1 MEESIPNSNPF
12 LTLPVVDAVQLS
24 TASSDAG
31 SLSSRTPSHEVFD
44 HYNPFFDSNS
54 SLASD
59 LDTAAQI
66 ETFITG
72 TGDCLA
78 ARLLTW
84 EMSCFVTCELS

>member
-1 MEESIPNSNPF
+1 MNVH
-12 LTLPVVDAVQLS
+12 LYKQTVCLS
-24 TASSDAG
+24 
-31 SLSSRTPSHEVFD
+31 PD

-72 TGDCLA
+72 TDNCLA
-78 ARLLTW
+78 AKLLTW
-84 EMSCFVTCELS
+84 EMSCFVTYVNCHE